1 MLNRIARRGRGPA
14 FLAVA
19 ALVALTACDDGDPA
33 EPFVVEGEGD
43 LRGTLYYDVDRDGVF
58 DPFAGDFA
66 LTGVNVVVR
75 ERDTDLVMS
84 QIATDAQGR
93 FAFDALP
100 VGTHDL
106 FFALADDA
114 GVVCQNPLEVSIRI
128 NETTNVA
135 ASAQE
140 SCLIS
145 IAEARELPADEPVT
159 VRGVV
164 TVGTGNIS
172 GSYFW
177 IQDETGG
184 IKIFGMPFAAEP
196 GQFVEVQGLIE
207 IFQSEIEISRGSVT
221 LLAEDVPLPDPIEI
235 TGAELVSHEFQGS
248 LVVVRDLEVVAVQ
261 TGLASYNVTVRAPD
275 GSQFIVRVDEDASI
289 TRTFT
294 VGEVIDVTGV
304 VGPFGGSEQLFIRSD
319 ADVVPAST

>member
-14 FLAVA
+14 FVAVA
-19 ALVALTACDDGDPA
+19 ALVALSACDDGDPA
-33 EPFVVEGEGD
+33 DPFVIEGEGD
-43 LRGTLYYDVDRDGVF
+43 LRGTLYYDVDRDGEF

-75 ERDTDLVMS
+75 ERDTDLVMT

-184 IKIFGMPFAAEP
+184 IKIFGMPFSAEE

-207 IFQSEIEISRGSVT
+207 IFSSEVEISRGSVT

-235 TGAELVSHEFQGS
+235 EGADVVSHEFQGS
-248 LVVVRDLEVVAVQ
+248 LVVVRDLEVV
-261 TGLASYNVTVRAPD
+261 SVTTSSSGSDVVVRAPD
-275 GSQFIVRVDEDASI
+275 DSQFIVRVDVDANV

-294 VGEVIDVTGV
+294 PGELIDVTGV
-304 VGPFGGSEQLFIRSD
+304 VGPFGGSEQIYIRSN
-319 ADVVPAST
+319 ADVVAST